1 MEGFEDIFM
10 KTFVTYFL
18 LQLRFFALEQLGYWY
33 NLVVFYLCSLRLNL
47 VSLFFSYFIDDF
59 KMRAPQEK
67 KIFLNFL
74 ANIFHNNGP
83 KLVRQSQFQ
92 S

>member
-18 LQLRFFALEQLGYWY
+18 LQLRFSAQLV
-33 NLVVFYLCSLRLNL
+33 LSVFYPRSLRLNL

-83 KLVRQSQFQ
+83 KLVRQSQCQ
-92 S
+92 SYQTFLP